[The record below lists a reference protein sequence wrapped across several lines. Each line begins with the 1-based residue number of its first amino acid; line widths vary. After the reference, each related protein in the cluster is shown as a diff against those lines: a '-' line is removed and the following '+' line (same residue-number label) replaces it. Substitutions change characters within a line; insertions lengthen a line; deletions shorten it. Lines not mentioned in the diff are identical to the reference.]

1 MKNYLKIYLLLIS
14 SIFIFTSCDEDID
27 LVSEQNS
34 SQRDIE
40 LITNGNSNK
49 SSGAN
54 TMLHFSTMEIFEETI
69 KKLEIQYEENDDAF
83 LAQWGHLGGDD
94 LDLKEDELNYTPQQ
108 PFIDFEKQ
116 FKGFKSLREDIETKE
131 KKWLNNEV
139 LDEANDPYDHFVF
152 DEEIRTVLNT
162 NGQVKIGK
170 ELYQMTMFG
179 YIKVT
184 DGDFKTLDLV
194 LNNDIRDLDL
204 PNVIIIGSYDGTVD
218 NSNTTST
225 TTTDGTSGSTTTTG
239 TPTHDTSCR
248 TWINA
253 TQYYY
258 PAYKRKIKGYQKLL
272 GYSVTG
278 WFNTANQI
286 RAKTRHFKKK
296 RRGWRCRRGPIGVKI
311 LGDATF
317 SSSNLPNPCYEEN
330 YISKSKYRNRKRK
343 VKVKETVSQYA
354 NIYFGTYQ
362 HKLYTEHKRSGSA
375 YDKYF
380 WN

>member
-54 TMLHFSTMEIFEETI
+54 TMLHFSTMNIFEETI
-69 KKLEIQYEENDDAF
+69 KNLEIQYEENDDTF
-83 LAQWGHLGGDD
+83 LAQWGHLGDDD
-94 LDLKEDELNYTPQQ
+94 LDLKEDELGYTPQQ

-116 FKGFKSLREDIETKE
+116 FKGFTSLRKNIDAKE
-131 KKWLNNEV
+131 KIWLNNEV
-139 LDEANDPYDHFVF
+139 LDEATDPYDHFVF

-179 YIKVT
+179 YIKIT
-184 DGDFKTLDLV
+184 DGDFETLDLV
-194 LNNDIRDLDL
+194 FENDARELNL
-204 PNVIIIGSYDGTVD
+204 PNIVIIGSYDGTVD
-218 NSNTTST
+218 NSNTQST
-225 TTTDGTSGSTTTTG
+225 TTNDGTSGSTTTTG
-239 TPTHDTSCR
+239 TQTNDTSCR
-248 TWINA
+248 TSINA

-258 PAYKRKIKGYQKLL
+258 PAYKRKIKGYQKIDQ
-272 GYSVTG
+272 YSLWYGTS
-278 WFNTANQI
+278 I

-296 RRGWRCRRGPIGVKI
+296 RRGWRSRRGWIGVRI
-311 LGDATF
+311 LGEATA
-317 SSSNLPNPCYEEN
+317 SRSDYYNPCYEVREEN
-330 YISKSKYRNRKRK
+330 ENRYKRRRK
-343 VKVKETVSQYA
+343 VKRRVSIPSA
-354 NIYFGTYQ
+354 AKITY
-362 HKLYTEHKRSGSA
+362 KA
-375 YDKYF
+375 
-380 WN
+380 